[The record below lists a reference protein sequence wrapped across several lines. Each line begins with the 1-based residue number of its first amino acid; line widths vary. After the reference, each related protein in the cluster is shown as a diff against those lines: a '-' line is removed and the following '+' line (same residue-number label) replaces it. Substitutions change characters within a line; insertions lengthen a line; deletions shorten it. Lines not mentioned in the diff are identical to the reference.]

1 MNEQH
6 KHLKKQA
13 RDAYVSALREGR
25 KVRAATFTDRKKE
38 AARRTCRG
46 KVTQ

>member
-1 MNEQH
+1 MNEQS
-6 KHLKKQA
+6 KNIRKQA

-25 KVRAATFTDRKKE
+25 KVRAATFTNRKKE
-38 AARRTCRG
+38 AARRKCRG